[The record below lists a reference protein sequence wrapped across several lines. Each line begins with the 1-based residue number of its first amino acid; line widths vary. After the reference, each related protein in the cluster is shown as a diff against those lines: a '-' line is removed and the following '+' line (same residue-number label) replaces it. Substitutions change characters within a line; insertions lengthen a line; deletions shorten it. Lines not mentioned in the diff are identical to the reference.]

1 MAFKVKDL
9 TISIVPAEGTDP
21 DFCDKWFMSPTV
33 HTTYLVSPLC
43 CPWLSMFTLL
53 GAPNDPRAASES
65 LAALKLQLNQA
76 VAEIEKQQALL
87 AASAKPRVGGGMKKL
102 QRKGGAKGRKG
113 TSKGR

>member
-21 DFCDKWFMSPTV
+21 DFCDKWFMSPTIP
-33 HTTYLVSPLC
+33 TRLFSPLC
-43 CPWLSMFTLL
+43 CPWLSMFGLL
-53 GAPNDPRAASES
+53 GAPNDPRGASES
-65 LAALKLQLNQA
+65 LAALKSQLNQA

-113 TSKGR
+113 GSKGR